1 MSIKF
6 AVAIFQSIMDKKRDG
21 KSDRNKD
28 GLNKLSRLMLD
39 QNESLRKLLEEISRK
54 EKENDKKM
62 QTQIKFNT
70 AGNQHKN
77 KSGVEELLFK
87 P

>member
-1 MSIKF
+1 MSINF
-6 AVAIFQSIMDKKRDG
+6 ATSIFQSIMDKKRDD

-54 EKENDKKM
+54 EKENDKKSADTN
-62 QTQIKFNT
+62 QYQIKN
-70 AGNQHKN
+70 N
-77 KSGVEELLFK
+77 
-87 P
+87 